1 MPHAVGQPGYTQCM
15 NDVTRRRAWI
25 SAVAL
30 VVAVTSADGQQFGGI
45 ARAAFPPAQQPGPAD
60 VIASERLVRRFDSL
74 RLARRIP
81 GLAAV
86 VLRDTTVVLARGFGM
101 ADVERAVPVTPN
113 TPFNIASVAKPIAGV
128 VALKLAQQGLL
139 DLDRPMTA
147 YEGFRELCAEV
158 RGVGGIFWGDYAC
171 DTDSLT
177 LRHVLTMTANGRPGK
192 RFLYNPPSFSWGSR
206 PMMQVSGVPYST
218 LVDSLVLR
226 PAGMTRSAR
235 KHRNLALRE
244 DLAKD
249 LARPYHTDSSGV
261 LRPSPPPGPQG
272 DGAAGGVI
280 ATAMDLA
287 RFDIALTRGALL
299 PDSLRQVMW
308 SPTRTATG
316 AVLPYGIGWFVQQHE
331 GETLLWH
338 SGLCEGAYS
347 AIYLRAP
354 SRGITLILLANSD
367 GLWWDNPL
375 DGAQIH
381 RSPFV
386 AAFLEAFPRRP

>member
-1 MPHAVGQPGYTQCM
+1 
-15 NDVTRRRAWI
+15 
-25 SAVAL
+25 
-30 VVAVTSADGQQFGGI
+30 
-45 ARAAFPPAQQPGPAD
+45 
-60 VIASERLVRRFDSL
+60 
-74 RLARRIP
+74 
-81 GLAAV
+81 
-86 VLRDTTVVLARGFGM
+86 M

-113 TPFNIASVAKPIAGV
+113 TPFNIASVAKPMAGV
-128 VALKLAQQGLL
+128 VALKLVQQGLL
-139 DLDRPMTA
+139 DLDRPMTS
-147 YEGFRELCAEV
+147 YEGFREFCAAV

-171 DTDSLT
+171 DTDALT
-177 LRHVLTMTANGRPGK
+177 LRHVLTMTANGTPGT

-218 LVDSLVLR
+218 LVDSLVFR
-226 PAGMTRSAR
+226 PARMARSAR
-235 KHRNLALRE
+235 QHRALPLRE

-261 LRPSPPPGPQG
+261 LRPSPPLGPQG

-287 RFDIALTRGALL
+287 RFDIALTRGTLL
-299 PDSLRQVMW
+299 PDSLRTVMW

-316 AVLPYGIGWFVQQHE
+316 AVLPYGLGWFVQQHE

-338 SGLCEGAYS
+338 SGLWEGAYS

-354 SRGITLILLANSD
+354 SRNVTLILLANSD
-367 GLWWDNPL
+367 GLWWNNPL

-386 AAFLEAFPRRP
+386 TAFLGAFPRRP

>member
-1 MPHAVGQPGYTQCM
+1 MTPVAGRQ
-15 NDVTRRRAWI
+15 AWI
-25 SAVAL
+25 SAAAL
-30 VVAVTSADGQQFGGI
+30 ALAATTAHGQQFGGV
-45 ARAAFPPAQQPGPAD
+45 ARVGDSLGAQLPSQAD
-60 VIASERLVRRFDSL
+60 VIASERLVTRFDSL
-74 RLARRIP
+74 RLSRRIP

-101 ADVERAVPVTPN
+101 ADVERGVSVTPN
-113 TPFNIASVAKPIAGV
+113 TPFNIASVAKPMAGV
-128 VALKLAQQGLL
+128 VALKLVQQGLL
-139 DLDRPMTA
+139 DLDRSMTS
-147 YEGFRELCAEV
+147 YDGFREFCAAV

-171 DTDSLT
+171 DTDALT
-177 LRHVLTMTANGRPGK
+177 LRHVLTMTANGTPGT

-206 PMMQVSGVPYST
+206 PLMQVSGVPYST
-218 LVDSLVLR
+218 LVDSLVFR
-226 PAGMTRSAR
+226 PAKMARSAR
-235 KHRNLALRE
+235 KHRALPLRE
-244 DLAKD
+244 DLAGD
-249 LARPYHTDSSGV
+249 LAKPYHTDSSGV

-287 RFDIALTRGALL
+287 RFDIALTRGTLL
-299 PDSLRQVMW
+299 PDSLRTVMW

-316 AVLPYGIGWFVQQHE
+316 AVLPYGLGWFVQEHE

-338 SGLCEGAYS
+338 SGLWEGAYS
-347 AIYLRAP
+347 AIYLRVP
-354 SRGITLILLANSD
+354 SRRITLILLANSD

-386 AAFLEAFPRRP
+386 AAFLEAFPLP

>member
-1 MPHAVGQPGYTQCM
+1 M
-15 NDVTRRRAWI
+15 NAVTRRRAWI
-25 SAVAL
+25 SAAAL
-30 VVAVTSADGQQFGGI
+30 SVAVTPADGQQFGGV
-45 ARAAFPPAQQPGPAD
+45 AGTGHATPSPAD
-60 VIASERLVRRFDSL
+60 IIASDRLVARFDSL
-74 RLARRIP
+74 RLAHRIP

-101 ADVERAVPVTPN
+101 ADMERAVPVSPN

-128 VALKLAQQGLL
+128 VALKLVQQGLL

-147 YEGFRELCAEV
+147 YEGFRELCADV

-171 DTDSLT
+171 DTDALT
-177 LRHVLTMTANGRPGK
+177 LRHVLTMTANGTPGT

-218 LVDSLVLR
+218 LVDSLVFR
-226 PAGMTRSAR
+226 PARMTRSAR
-235 KHRNLALRE
+235 KHRSLPLRE
-244 DLAKD
+244 DLARD

-287 RFDIALTRGALL
+287 RFDIALTRGTLL
-299 PDSLRQVMW
+299 PDSLRTIMW

-338 SGLCEGAYS
+338 SGLWEGAYS
-347 AIYLRAP
+347 AIYLRVP
-354 SRGITLILLANSD
+354 TRNVTLILLANSD

-386 AAFLEAFPRRP
+386 AAFLEVFPRRP

>member
-1 MPHAVGQPGYTQCM
+1 MKAVT
-15 NDVTRRRAWI
+15 RRAWI

-30 VVAVTSADGQQFGGI
+30 VGAVTPAHGQQFGGVSGTL
-45 ARAAFPPAQQPGPAD
+45 RSPPGPAD
-60 VIASERLVRRFDSL
+60 VAASDRLAARFDSL
-74 RLARRIP
+74 RLAHRIP

-86 VLRDTTVVLARGFGM
+86 VLRDTTVLLARGFGI

-128 VALKLAQQGLL
+128 VALKLVQQGQLN
-139 DLDRPMTA
+139 LDRPMTT
-147 YEGFRELCAEV
+147 YEGFRELCADV

-171 DTDSLT
+171 DTDALT
-177 LRHVLTMTANGRPGK
+177 LRHVLTMTANGTPGT

-218 LVDSLVLR
+218 LVDSLVFR
-226 PAGMTRSAR
+226 PARMTRSAR
-235 KHRNLALRE
+235 KHRGLPLRE

-249 LARPYHTDSSGV
+249 LAKPYHIDSSGT
-261 LRPSPPPGPQG
+261 LRPSEPPGPQG

-287 RFDIALTRGALL
+287 RFDIALTRGSLL
-299 PDSLRQVMW
+299 PDSLRKIMW
-308 SPTRTATG
+308 NPTRTATG
-316 AVLPYGIGWFVQQHE
+316 TELPYGIGWFVQQHQ

-338 SGLCEGAYS
+338 SGLWEGAYS

-354 SRGITLILLANSD
+354 SRGVTLILLANSD

-375 DGAQIH
+375 DKAEVH

-386 AAFLEAFPRRP
+386 AALLAEFPTRP

>member
-1 MPHAVGQPGYTQCM
+1 MNAVA
-15 NDVTRRRAWI
+15 RRRAWI
-25 SAVAL
+25 SAAAL
-30 VVAVTSADGQQFGGI
+30 SIAVTSADGQQFGGV
-45 ARAAFPPAQQPGPAD
+45 FGTGHPTPSPAD
-60 VIASERLVRRFDSL
+60 IIASERLVRRFDSL

-128 VALKLAQQGLL
+128 VALKLVQQGLL
-139 DLDRPMTA
+139 DLDRPMTS

-158 RGVGGIFWGDYAC
+158 RSAGGIFWGDYAC
-171 DTDSLT
+171 DTDAVT
-177 LRHVLTMTANGRPGK
+177 LRHVLTMTANGTPGT

-218 LVDSLVLR
+218 LVDSLVFR
-226 PAGMTRSAR
+226 PVRMARSAR
-235 KHRNLALRE
+235 QHRALSLRE

-249 LARPYHTDSSGV
+249 LATPYHTDLSGD
-261 LRPSPPPGPQG
+261 LRTSPPPGPQG

-287 RFDIALTRGALL
+287 RFDIALTRGLLL
-299 PDSLRQVMW
+299 PDSLRQIMW

-338 SGLCEGAYS
+338 SGLWEGAYS

-354 SRGITLILLANSD
+354 SRRITLILLANSD

-375 DGAQIH
+375 DGAEIH
-381 RSPFV
+381 RSPFA
-386 AAFLEAFPRRP
+386 AAFLEAIPRRP

>member
-1 MPHAVGQPGYTQCM
+1 MGMKA
-15 NDVTRRRAWI
+15 VTRMRAWI
-25 SAVAL
+25 SAAAL
-30 VVAVTSADGQQFGGI
+30 SVAVTSAHGQQFGGVSGTGHET
-45 ARAAFPPAQQPGPAD
+45 PSEAD
-60 VIASERLVRRFDSL
+60 IIASERLVRRFDSL
-74 RLARRIP
+74 RLVRRIP

-86 VLRDTTVVLARGFGM
+86 VLRDTMVVLARGFGM

-128 VALKLAQQGLL
+128 VALKLVQQGLL

-147 YEGFRELCAEV
+147 YEGFREFCAAV

-171 DTDSLT
+171 DTDALT
-177 LRHVLTMTANGRPGK
+177 LRHILTMTANGTPGT

-206 PMMQVSGVPYST
+206 PMMQVTGVPYST

-226 PAGMTRSAR
+226 PAGMARSAR

-244 DLAKD
+244 DLARD

-261 LRPSPPPGPQG
+261 LLPSPPPPPQG

-287 RFDIALTRGALL
+287 RFDIALTRGVLL
-299 PDSLRQVMW
+299 PDSLRKVMW
-308 SPTRTATG
+308 SPTRTASG
-316 AVLPYGIGWFVQQHE
+316 SELPYGIGWFVQQYE

-338 SGLCEGAYS
+338 SGLWEGAYS
-347 AIYLRAP
+347 AIYLRVP
-354 SRGITLILLANSD
+354 TRNVTLILLANSD

-375 DGAQIH
+375 DKAEVH

-386 AAFLEAFPRRP
+386 AALLAEFPRSP

>member
-1 MPHAVGQPGYTQCM
+1 M
-15 NDVTRRRAWI
+15 NAISRKRAWVG
-25 SAVAL
+25 AAAL
-30 VVAVTSADGQQFGGI
+30 VVAVTQAHGQGFGGI
-45 ARAAFPPAQQPGPAD
+45 VRAESPRRTQLPDPAQA
-60 VIASERLVRRFDSL
+60 IASDRLAQRFDSL

-81 GLAAV
+81 GLAAI
-86 VLRDTTVVLARGFGM
+86 VLRDTTVVLARGYGV
-101 ADVERAVPVTPN
+101 ADLEHAVPVTPN

-128 VALKLAQQGLL
+128 VALKLVAQGLL
-139 DLDRPMTA
+139 NLDRPMTA
-147 YEGFRELCAEV
+147 YEGFREFCAAV
-158 RGVGGIFWGDYAC
+158 RGVGGVFWGDYSC
-171 DTDSLT
+171 DTDALT
-177 LRHVLTMTANGRPGK
+177 LRHVLTMTANGTPGT

-206 PMMQVSGVPYST
+206 PMMQVTGVPYST

-249 LARPYHTDSSGV
+249 LARPYHIDSSGV
-261 LRPSPPPGPQG
+261 VRPSDPPAPQG
-272 DGAAGGVI
+272 DGAAGGVM

-287 RFDIALTRGALL
+287 RFDIALTRGSLL
-299 PDSLRQVMW
+299 PDSLRRVMW

-316 AVLPYGIGWFVQQHE
+316 AVLPYGLGWFVQQHE

-338 SGLCEGAYS
+338 FGLWEGAYS

-354 SRGITLILLANSD
+354 SRNITLILLANSD
-367 GLWWDNPL
+367 GLWWNNPL
-375 DGAQIH
+375 DGAEIH

-386 AAFLEAFPRRP
+386 TAFLEAFPRRRP